1 MITKKQIGSLMVV
14 VLLLA
19 GCTPKVVPE
28 TKMNTQYTTK
38 EPVTDNKFIIYQIM
52 VRLFG
57 NKNTTNKYY
66 GSRDENGV
74 GKFNDITDKAL
85 SEIKALG
92 VSHVWYTGV
101 IEHATMTDYS
111 AYGIKP
117 DDPDIVKGIAG
128 SPYAIKDY
136 YDVDP
141 DLAVDVKNRMM
152 EFEAL
157 VRRTHQYKLKVIID
171 FVPNHVARTY
181 NSDAKPTGVMDFGAN
196 DDKNKAFSPQNDF
209 YYIPGQPF
217 VVPAGTNAGGDAFTS
232 PLKDGRFDENPAKA
246 TGNDVFS
253 ATPSLNDWS
262 ETIKLNY
269 GVDYLDHRK
278 KYFDPIPP
286 VWEKMRDIL
295 IFWAKKDVDGFRCDM
310 AEMVPVEFWNW
321 VIPAVKKVNPDIVFI
336 AEAYNPQEYRKYF
349 TTGQFDFLY
358 DKVGLYDGLKRLIRD
373 EPNGHVKDITYVW
386 SQESRDFSS
395 RMVRFLENHDEERIA
410 SAGFAGNPW
419 LAKPAMVISATLSS
433 GPVMIYFGQEVGEP
447 GKGNEGFGG
456 EDNRTTIFDY
466 WGVPEHQKWMNNGQF
481 DGGSLSED
489 QKNLRAFYQKLL
501 TTSANNEAIRS
512 GKFYELANLPGF
524 SHKQYAYLRF
534 TDKQRVLVVANFDR
548 NQELKSTIHLPQE
561 LYEVL
566 QISGRKSVNF
576 RNLLTGGSFFI
587 TDIQAG
593 IPINV
598 LPSDAWLLE
607 F

>member
-1 MITKKQIGSLMVV
+1 MNYNT
-14 VLLLA
+14 
-19 GCTPKVVPE
+19 TEE
-28 TKMNTQYTTK
+28 TI
-38 EPVTDNKFIIYQIM
+38 VDNKFIIYQLL

-57 NKNTTNKYY
+57 NTKTTNKHY

-74 GKFNDITDKAL
+74 GKFNDITDIAL
-85 SEIKALG
+85 SEIKKLG
-92 VSHVWYTGV
+92 ATHIWYTGV
-101 IEHATMTDYS
+101 LEHATMTDYS

-136 YDVDP
+136 YDVAP
-141 DLAVDVKNRMM
+141 DLAVDVENRMA

-157 VRRTHQYKLKVIID
+157 VRRTHQHQLKVIID

-181 NSDAKPTGVMDFGAN
+181 NSDAKPTGVMDFGAHDN
-196 DDKNKAFSPQNDF
+196 TNLAFSPHNDF
-209 YYIPGQPF
+209 YYIPHQQF
-217 VVPAGTNAGGDAFTS
+217 VVPAGVNAGGPEYKN
-232 PLKDGRFDENPAKA
+232 PLKDGHFDEFPAKA

-253 ATPSLNDWS
+253 ATPGIHDWY

-278 KYFDPIPP
+278 TYFDPVPP
-286 VWEKMRDIL
+286 VWLKMRDIL
-295 IFWAKKDVDGFRCDM
+295 EFWAHKEVDGFRCDM

-321 VIPAVKKVNPDIVFI
+321 VIPAIKKINPDLIFI
-336 AEAYNPQEYRKYF
+336 AEAYNPQEYHRYF
-349 TTGQFDFLY
+349 TTGKFDFLY

-373 EPNGHVKDITYVW
+373 EWNGNVKDITHVW
-386 SQESRDFSS
+386 SQESRGFSS

-419 LAKPAMVISATLSS
+419 LVKPAMLISATLSS

-447 GKGNEGFGG
+447 GAGNEGFSG

-466 WGVPEHQKWMNNGQF
+466 WGVPEHQKWMNHGLF
-481 DGGSLSED
+481 DGGHLNEE
-489 QKNLRAFYQKLL
+489 QRNLRAFYQQLL
-501 TTSANNEAIRS
+501 TVTRQNEAIRA
-512 GKFYELANLPGF
+512 GQFYELANLPGF
-524 SHKQYAYLRF
+524 SHKQYAYLRY
-534 TDKQRVLVVANFDR
+534 TTNQRILIVANFDR
-548 NQELKSTIHLPQE
+548 YHPLATILHLPAE
-561 LYEVL
+561 LFNEL
-566 QISGRKSVNF
+566 QIAVKKEVNLK
-576 RNLLTGGSFFI
+576 NLLTGGSIFI

-593 IPINV
+593 IPINIA
-598 LPSDAWLLE
+598 PTDAWILE

>member
-1 MITKKQIGSLMVV
+1 MVV
-14 VLLLA
+14 ILLLA
-19 GCTPKVVPE
+19 ECTPKVVLE
-28 TKMNTQYTTK
+28 TKMNTQYTTE

-57 NKNTTNKYY
+57 NKNTTNKHY

-92 VSHVWYTGV
+92 ASHIWYTGV

-136 YDVDP
+136 YDVNP
-141 DLAVDVKNRMM
+141 DLAVDVTNRMT

-157 VRRTHQYKLKVIID
+157 IRRTHQYKLKVIID

-181 NSDAKPTGVMDFGAN
+181 NSDAKPAGVKDFGVN
-196 DDKNKAFSPQNDF
+196 DNKTKAFSPQNDF
-209 YYIPGQPF
+209 YYIPGQSF

-232 PLKDGRFDENPAKA
+232 PLKDGKFDENPAKA

-269 GVDYLDHRK
+269 GVDYQDHRK
-278 KYFDPIPP
+278 TYFDPIPP

-295 IFWAKKDVDGFRCDM
+295 VFWAKKDVDGFRCDM

-321 VIPAVKKVNPDIVFI
+321 VIPAVKKVNPDIIFI

-373 EPNGHVKDITYVW
+373 EPNGHVKDINYVW

-419 LAKPAMVISATLSS
+419 LAKPAMIISATLSS

-481 DGGSLSED
+481 DGGRLSED

-501 TTSANNEAIRS
+501 TTTASNEAIRG
-512 GKFYELANLPGF
+512 GKFYELTNLPGF
-524 SHKQYAYLRF
+524 SHKQYAFLRF

-548 NQELKSTIHLPQE
+548 NQELKTTIHLPQDIVE
-561 LYEVL
+561 AL
-566 QISGRKSVNF
+566 QISGKKSLNF
-576 RNLLTGGSFFI
+576 KNLLTDGSYFI
-587 TDIQAG
+587 TDIQVG
-593 IPINV
+593 IPVNV
-598 LPSDAWLLE
+598 LPSDAWLLA

>member
-1 MITKKQIGSLMVV
+1 
-14 VLLLA
+14 
-19 GCTPKVVPE
+19 
-28 TKMNTQYTTK
+28 MNTQHTTE
-38 EPVTDNKFIIYQIM
+38 EPIKDNKFIIYQIM

-57 NKNTTNKYY
+57 NQNTTNKHY

-92 VSHVWYTGV
+92 ASHIWYTGV
-101 IEHATMTDYS
+101 IEHATMTDNS

-141 DLAVDVKNRMM
+141 DLAVNVPNRMT

-157 VRRTHQYKLKVIID
+157 VRRTHQHQLKVIID

-181 NSDAKPTGVMDFGAN
+181 NSDGKPAGVLDFGVN
-196 DDKNKAFSPQNDF
+196 DDKTKAFSPQNDF
-209 YYIPGQPF
+209 YYIPNQPF
-217 VVPAGTNAGGDAFTS
+217 VVPAGTNAGGDAFKS
-232 PLKDGRFDENPAKA
+232 ALKDGRFDENPAKA

-269 GVDYLDHRK
+269 GVDYQDNRRT
-278 KYFDPIPP
+278 YFDPIPP

-321 VIPAVKKVNPDIVFI
+321 VIPAVKKVNPAIIFI
-336 AEAYNPQEYRKYF
+336 AEAYNPQEYSKYF

-373 EPNGHVKDITYVW
+373 ESNGHVKDITYVW
-386 SQESRDFSS
+386 SQESRGFSS
-395 RMVRFLENHDEERIA
+395 QMVRFLENHDEERIA

-433 GPVMIYFGQEVGEP
+433 GPIMIYFGQEVGEP
-447 GKGNEGFGG
+447 GRGNEGFGG

-466 WGVPEHQKWMNNGQF
+466 WGVPEHQKWMNDGQF
-481 DGGSLSED
+481 DGGKLSED
-489 QKNLRAFYQKLL
+489 QKKLREFYRKLL
-501 TTSANNEAIRS
+501 TTSAQKEAIRR
-512 GKFYELANLPGF
+512 GKFYELNNLSGF
-524 SHKQYAYLRF
+524 SHKQYGYLRF
-534 TDKQRVLVVANFDR
+534 TDEQRVLAVANFDR
-548 NQELKSTIHLPQE
+548 NEALKTYIHLPA
-561 LYEVL
+561 EVL
-566 QISGRKSVNF
+566 KILKISGEKGVTF
-576 RNLLTGGSFFI
+576 KNLLTDASFFI
-587 TDIQAG
+587 PDIQAG
-593 IPINV
+593 IPVNV
-598 LPSDAWLLE
+598 LPADALLLE

>member
-1 MITKKQIGSLMVV
+1 MVV
-14 VLLLA
+14 VLLFA
-19 GCTPKVVPE
+19 GCTPKNVPK
-28 TKMNTQYTTK
+28 TKMNTQSTTE

-57 NKNTTNKYY
+57 NKNTTNKHY
-66 GSRDENGV
+66 GSQDENGV

-92 VSHVWYTGV
+92 ASHIWYTGV

-141 DLAVDVKNRMM
+141 DLAVEVKNRMT

-196 DDKNKAFSPQNDF
+196 DDKTKAFSPQNDF

-232 PLKDGRFDENPAKA
+232 PLKDGRFDENPAKV

-269 GVDYLDHRK
+269 GVDYQDHWRP
-278 KYFDPIPP
+278 YFDPIPP

-295 IFWAKKDVDGFRCDM
+295 VFWAKKDVDGFRCDM

-321 VIPAVKKVNPDIVFI
+321 VIPAVKKVNPNIIFI

-419 LAKPAMVISATLSS
+419 LAKPAMIISATLSS

-481 DGGSLSED
+481 DGGRLSED

-501 TTSANNEAIRS
+501 TTTASNEAIRG
-512 GKFYELANLPGF
+512 GKFYELANQPGF

-534 TDKQRVLVVANFDR
+534 TDKQRVLVIANFYR
-548 NQELKSTIHLPQE
+548 NQELKTTIHLPQDIVE
-561 LYEVL
+561 AL
-566 QISGRKSVNF
+566 QISGKKSLNF
-576 RNLLTGGSFFI
+576 KNLLIDGSYFI

-593 IPINV
+593 IPVNV
-598 LPSDAWLLE
+598 LPSDAWLLA